1 MRQDSSNLLS
11 SAHAASAILWCA
23 SSPCQSAA
31 MIKEGRRRGIQ
42 PSRSAR
48 TAEHSVNA
56 RAGDRLRLCMR
67 RRLGFNRGG
76 NGNAVLLGLLQLFAG
91 DLKPHRCLTEIFNS
105 YRIGEAVMSM
115 MEPCGRSL
123 SKLWSASRAAWS
135 MLSFI
140 AAACSWCSSSSLVGL
155 RIRVSTPGPPPL
167 SVSMCI
173 VYDIHITRI
182 KLMYVCSIH
191 TLRPAMEACG
201 RREKI
206 RVKL

>member
-1 MRQDSSNLLS
+1 MNDEARLFQPSLFCTCCLCHLVVCLLPLPVRSQD
-11 SAHAASAILWCA
+11 
-23 SSPCQSAA
+23 
-31 MIKEGRRRGIQ
+31 KGGRRRGIQ

-91 DLKPHRCLTEIFNS
+91 DLKPHGCLTEIFNS

-155 RIRVSTPGPPPL
+155 RIRVSTPGPPL
-167 SVSMCI
+167 
-173 VYDIHITRI
+173 
-182 KLMYVCSIH
+182 
-191 TLRPAMEACG
+191 
-201 RREKI
+201 
-206 RVKL
+206 